1 MPRHFLPGDY
11 NHDDRVDAADYV
23 VWRDTLGSATELVA
37 DGSGNLLVDAADYD
51 VWRTN
56 FGSLFG
62 ESPAAGAGSPTAIP
76 EPSGT
81 AIITSGIFVTL
92 ARARKR
98 ETTAKLE

>member
-1 MPRHFLPGDY
+1 M
-11 NHDDRVDAADYV
+11 ADEV
-23 VWRDTLGSATELVA
+23 
-37 DGSGNLLVDAADYD
+37 
-51 VWRTN
+51 

-92 ARARKR
+92 ARA
-98 ETTAKLE
+98 ANVKLPQNLN